1 MTKILL
7 VEDDVMIASGVKYAL
22 EIEGY
27 EVIHAIDIKSAFD
40 VIKDTYFDL
49 AILDMQLP

>member
-22 EIEGY
+22 EMEGY
-27 EVIHAIDIKSAFD
+27 EVIHVTDIKSAFD
-40 VIKDTYFDL
+40 VIKPELFTDPYL
-49 AILDMQLP
+49 NQ